1 MTSLRN
7 QVLSRYAGFYR
18 KLLSSPSREIRAL
31 AGIVSDDPRSTTCRN
46 LRLLRSKTGLSQ
58 PQMFSSMRI
67 KAALPV
73 QTVPEKEEWRLGLL
87 TSLLK
92 LRSEK
97 NLKVEDS
104 RSICAMIDSL
114 CAT

>member
-1 MTSLRN
+1 MQKPQAAKKQNWLELPSYIQLHED
-7 QVLSRYAGFYR
+7 QGCSA
-18 KLLSSPSREIRAL
+18 SS
-31 AGIVSDDPRSTTCRN
+31 
-46 LRLLRSKTGLSQ
+46 
-58 PQMFSSMRI
+58 
-67 KAALPV
+67 
-73 QTVPEKEEWRLGLL
+73 VPEKEEWRLGLL

-104 RSICAMIDSL
+104 RHVINIL

>member
-1 MTSLRN
+1 MS
-7 QVLSRYAGFYR
+7 A
-18 KLLSSPSREIRAL
+18 
-31 AGIVSDDPRSTTCRN
+31 
-46 LRLLRSKTGLSQ
+46 LRLL
-58 PQMFSSMRI
+58 
-67 KAALPV
+67 

-97 NLKVEDS
+97 NLEVEDS